1 MIANAAVGYEAPRWG
16 IDLNVHNL
24 FNRRYYV
31 AANAAGAFVGES
43 LSAFV
48 NVHANF

>member
-1 MIANAAVGYEAPRWG
+1 VIANAAIGFEAPRWG
-16 IDLNVHNL
+16 IDLNIHNL
-24 FNRRYYV
+24 TDRRYFI
-31 AANAAGAFVGES
+31 AANAAGAYVGES